1 MLGDNHYIHR
11 LRVSCLKQPQ
21 FNRHQLLALD
31 HELALATNARDIDHY
46 LSQSADLLEL
56 ARAGLLDRAAN
67 SLASA
72 KRYDDPWIAAAAGIE
87 YQAALEG
94 ACHAELYTCL
104 LAGQQAA
111 APLRALSA
119 QVLNCFE
126 RMFLSLL
133 HVHTSHLDQP
143 EAHLDIRLNL
153 EQLCAADPHF
163 VAALWIQKPR
173 YRLRLPWPEAPLHD
187 WLRPLWPAV
196 PASARL
202 NLEDPSVRIEAL
214 LARWKAGLQ
223 NMSVEWPAAVP
234 LEMPASHGMEE
245 TFLERQKIWPDPL
258 LARHWLESRDAI
270 TSATT
275 PIGLEAICE
284 ERQSR
289 FRIEAIWNTLWLS
302 GLLAPMLAAIGNA
315 KLKDRESA
323 AALIKASATTR
334 ALSGLGPKALLSL
347 PRLQYFIRHNLL
359 PNLSGSPDS
368 LGALS
373 GEAGFDLLRELR
385 NGHDAADQLDF
396 AALVPQA
403 DPPAH
408 PQPVYYWN
416 RILTQGEAAQ

>member
-11 LRVSCLKQPQ
+11 LRVSCLRQPQ

-56 ARAGLLDRAAN
+56 ARASLLDRAAN
-67 SLASA
+67 SLANA
-72 KRYDDPWIAAAAGIE
+72 KRYDDPWIAAAAEIE

-119 QVLNCFE
+119 QALNCFE
-126 RMFLSLL
+126 RMFLGLL
-133 HVHTSHLDQP
+133 HVHTSPLDQS
-143 EAHLDIRLNL
+143 ETHQEIRINL
-153 EQLCAADPHF
+153 EQLCAADPNF

-187 WLRPLWPAV
+187 WLKPLWPAV
-196 PASARL
+196 PALAQK
-202 NLEDPSVRIEAL
+202 NLEDPSVSIESL
-214 LARWKAGLQ
+214 LGRWKAGLQ

-234 LEMPASHGMEE
+234 LEMPASHVMTE

-258 LARHWLESRDAI
+258 MARHWLESRDAI

-284 ERQSR
+284 ERQLR

-302 GLLAPMLAAIGNA
+302 GLLAPLRAAICNA

-323 AALIKASATTR
+323 AALIKASATMYG
-334 ALSGLGPKALLSL
+334 LSGLGPKALLSL
-347 PRLQYFIRHNLL
+347 PRLQSFIRHNLW
-359 PNLSGSPDS
+359 PNLSGSLDS

-385 NGHDAADQLDF
+385 NWDRAADPIDF
-396 AALVPQA
+396 STLVAQA
-403 DPPAH
+403 DPPAQ